1 MHFVCYEAPRQWKN
15 ANQHQNLKTKWK
27 RSVLIKLFWMIYQ
40 KDGPNMNSAIQQW
53 ENAIVP
59 IAQNLKVKTH
69 LYDMVFI
76 I

>member
-1 MHFVCYEAPRQWKN
+1 
-15 ANQHQNLKTKWK
+15 
-27 RSVLIKLFWMIYQ
+27 MIYQ